1 MSLLFQTIT
10 DGLSNTQ
17 VNFLKA
23 LISGEEQLGSSD
35 SLRKYGLGSSA
46 NISRIRDALISKEI
60 IEVRMKKYV
69 FLDPVY
75 KFWLKKFYFRI

>member
-10 DGLSNTQ
+10 DSLSNTQ

-23 LISGEEQLGSSD
+23 LICEEKQL
-35 SLRKYGLGSSA
+35 SSA
-46 NISRIRDALISKEI
+46 EVLLHYRLGTSANVIRIRNALVSKEI
-60 IEVRMKKYV
+60 IEVQNKEYV

-75 KFWLKKFYFRI
+75 KFWL